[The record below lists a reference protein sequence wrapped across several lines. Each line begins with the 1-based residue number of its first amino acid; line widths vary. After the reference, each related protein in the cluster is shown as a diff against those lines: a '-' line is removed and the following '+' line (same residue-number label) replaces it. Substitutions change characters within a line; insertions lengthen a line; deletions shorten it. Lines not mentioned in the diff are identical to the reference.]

1 VRDRRIEVLRAIDEV
16 DRQLSRLALLAAA
29 QRPKTVVVWSRLD
42 RLLDRRLALT
52 RRLAQL
58 ETLGFLVT
66 DRRRVR

>member
-1 VRDRRIEVLRAIDEV
+1 MRDRRIEVLRAIDEV
-16 DRQLSRLALLAAA
+16 DRQLSRLTLLTAA
-29 QRPKTVVVWSRLD
+29 QRPKTAVAWSRLD